1 MTNVVETWGVT
12 VEDVLD
18 RLPLA
23 RGQVTASSAGL
34 NTGMIERWTRTASG
48 ILGALLVRNGINPES
63 LGVYERELARDGV
76 ISYAESKAL
85 AQREFPEERVKRAWD
100 VWEEV
105 RRTLRTLPQDTGAAH
120 SPRSTVVSSLDVNPQ
135 KTDPP
140 PKKFGSGFTG
150 F

>member
-1 MTNVVETWGVT
+1 MANVETWGVT

-23 RGQVTASSAGL
+23 RGSVTASSAGL
-34 NTGMIERWTRTASG
+34 TTGMIERWVRTASG
-48 ILGALLVRNGINPES
+48 ILGALLVRNGIEPDS

-76 ISYAESKAL
+76 ASYAESKAL
-85 AQREFPEERVKRAWD
+85 AAREYPEEAIRRAWD
-100 VWEEV
+100 AWEEV

-120 SPRSTVVSSLDVNPQ
+120 SPRSTVVSSLDVAPTR
-135 KTDPP
+135 KSPV
-140 PKKFGSGFTG
+140 PKKFGDGFTG